1 MYLCVGVTI
10 AGIIFYLWSVRKGRR
25 ETWGIY
31 ALVLTVSGGLAFLA
45 AANGQAA
52 VSGEGSGIE
61 IDRQEPGDGS
71 IEQDY
76 ELRVDDLQIKEPYQV
91 VVENRHLT
99 KQELETLFEQ
109 AAAELEQQFLGEN
122 ESMDRITHPVE
133 FPADVLDGRVNVG
146 WTLDRY
152 DAVNLNGELQRE
164 TLTDSGTLVC
174 ATAAMEYEGAEAV
187 HQFSFMVYP
196 PEQSETEKFYELLKQ
211 TIDEEN
217 ASTDAV
223 FALPADVGGH
233 RLVWKAAQN
242 QTPYQILGLGV
253 AAIIG
258 IMVGRKEDAR
268 RRKQHRRELLLAEY
282 PQMLGQMSLLIGA
295 GMTVSYAWERL
306 VHSYEEQKKGKNP
319 AREQLV
325 YEEMCTTYHQI
336 RDGISE
342 RAAYE
347 QFGERLQLSVYRR
360 FSTLLVQNLRK
371 GTAGLGRLLAKEM
384 QEALDAQESNIKKR
398 GEELQ
403 TKLLLPM
410 MLMLGLVVVIIM
422 IPAMASFQV

>member
-1 MYLCVGVTI
+1 MIGV
-10 AGIIFYLWSVRKGRR
+10 IFYIWCTRKGRR

-31 ALVLTVSGGLAFLA
+31 ALILVVSGGFGCLTVI
-45 AANGQAA
+45 NGQSRQVE
-52 VSGEGSGIE
+52 VSEEGAEVG
-61 IDRQEPGDGS
+61 IDRPEPGGDS
-71 IEQDY
+71 LEHDY

-109 AAAELEQQFLGEN
+109 AVTELEQTFLGEN
-122 ESMDRITHPVE
+122 ESLDCITHPVG
-133 FPADVLDGRVNVG
+133 FPAAVLDGRVNVG

-152 DAVNLNGELQRE
+152 DAVNLNGELQQE
-164 TLTDSGTLVC
+164 TLTDRGALVC
-174 ATAAMEYEGAEAV
+174 ATAALEYEGAESV

-196 PEQSETEKFYELLKQ
+196 PEQSEAETFYDLLRQ
-211 TIDEEN
+211 TLAEEN

-223 FALPADVGGH
+223 FCLPADVGGH
-233 RLVWKAAQN
+233 RLVWKAARN
-242 QTPYQILGLGV
+242 RTPYQILGLGIV
-253 AAIIG
+253 AVIG
-258 IMVGRKEDAR
+258 IMIGRKEDVR
-268 RRKQHRRELLLAEY
+268 RQEQHRRELLLAEY

-295 GMTVSYAWERL
+295 GMTVGYAWERL
-306 VHSYEEQKKGKNP
+306 VHSYEERGKGRAS
-319 AREQLV
+319 AREQPV

-371 GTAGLGRLLAKEM
+371 GTAGLGNLLEKEM

-422 IPAMASFQV
+422 IPALASFQINNS